1 MFGTARFCLYFIRCH
16 VKIVI
21 IHQKS
26 CGNPMLSNKEILSG
40 AERQEKI
47 AQLLKRQQRIT
58 VYQICAIFSISEATA
73 RRDLE
78 VLAKHGLARRVHGG
92 ATLLT
97 EAPPEPPILS
107 RSRDQAEEKQAI
119 ADVAAGLVQDGD
131 TLFMG
136 SGSTVLA
143 LARNLRGRQL
153 TILTNSLAIINTL
166 ADIESIQL
174 VSLGGSYRPTEL
186 SFIGHI
192 AEQALAEVR
201 ADKVFLGVRALDL
214 HHGLTNDY
222 LPETLTDR
230 AVLGIGREIIILADH
245 TKIGRVS
252 SAFVAPL
259 TTITTLITDRNA
271 PPEFVET
278 LRGLG
283 VQVLLPAE

>member
-1 MFGTARFCLYFIRCH
+1 
-16 VKIVI
+16 
-21 IHQKS
+21 
-26 CGNPMLSNKEILSG
+26 MLSELETLSG
-40 AERQEKI
+40 AERQEQI
-47 AQLLKRQQRIT
+47 AQLLKQQQRIT
-58 VYQICAIFSISEATA
+58 VSQICELFSVSEATA

-78 VLAKHGLARRVHGG
+78 VLANRGLARRVHGG

-107 RSRDQAEEKQAI
+107 RSREQAEEKQAI
-119 ADVAAGLVQDGD
+119 AVLAAGLVKDGD
-131 TLFMG
+131 TLFLG

-143 LARNLRGRQL
+143 LARLLRERRL
-153 TILTNSLAIINTL
+153 TVLTNSLAIINTL
-166 ADIESIQL
+166 ADIQSIQL

-192 AEQALAEVR
+192 TEQALAEVR

-230 AVLGIGREIIILADH
+230 AVLSIGREIIILADH

-259 TTITTLITDRNA
+259 TTVTTLITDQNA
-271 PPEFVET
+271 PPEFVQT
-278 LRGLG
+278 LRDLG
-283 VQVLLPAE
+283 VQVLLPTA